1 MNPGKGIFKQAPLC
15 MFTKDALRAYLI
27 LDFHRDSDAIK
38 AVYNE
43 VVEEGMEM
51 NAHFH
56 EMYNHIMIKY
66 SERLPSSEYNQ
77 TASATQTEIDVDDES
92 DFSSDEE
99 GAHIQEFER
108 ETPDSEDSNKDNVEM
123 NDPK

>member
-1 MNPGKGIFKQAPLC
+1 MPKSLVINFSQKSFHALLVVVMNLGKGIFKQAPLC

-77 TASATQTEIDVDDES
+77 TASATQV
-92 DFSSDEE
+92 
-99 GAHIQEFER
+99 
-108 ETPDSEDSNKDNVEM
+108 KDYILCTG
-123 NDPK
+123 PS

>member
-1 MNPGKGIFKQAPLC
+1 MPKSLVINLSQKSFHALLVGVMNVGKGIFKQAPLC

-77 TASATQTEIDVDDES
+77 TASATQV
-92 DFSSDEE
+92 
-99 GAHIQEFER
+99 
-108 ETPDSEDSNKDNVEM
+108 KDYILCTG
-123 NDPK
+123 PS